1 MWKYMYDDHE
11 DFEQLARFV
20 VGFSRRYF
28 DKLNSANMHVRC
40 YNDERFDAPMLITS
54 SDPLTIRTCVTPRR
68 WSQFI
73 YQFSHELVHL
83 SIRFESGYQGET
95 CAIKWLEETICEAY
109 SLFALHCAAKEWNL
123 CPLAFHDPSY
133 GVSINDYLAL
143 ILADSL
149 GSKVP
154 TCRSYVELEH
164 FNAESDVDRSA
175 RWAIRDA
182 VYRSMLLFPSAIS
195 ALTEYPSYAR
205 DNYPLLVNYHLW
217 QGARSGNR
225 IIAELFRVQNRLIS
239 PFIHEIDA

>member
-109 SLFALHCAAKEWNL
+109 S
-123 CPLAFHDPSY
+123 
-133 GVSINDYLAL
+133 
-143 ILADSL
+143 
-149 GSKVP
+149 
-154 TCRSYVELEH
+154 
-164 FNAESDVDRSA
+164 
-175 RWAIRDA
+175 
-182 VYRSMLLFPSAIS
+182 
-195 ALTEYPSYAR
+195 
-205 DNYPLLVNYHLW
+205 
-217 QGARSGNR
+217 
-225 IIAELFRVQNRLIS
+225 
-239 PFIHEIDA
+239 